1 MKQSMLVRVA
11 LLVAISAAPCLH
23 AIAQSATAW
32 PAFRG
37 PRASGV
43 ADGENLPVTFNA
55 ETGENIRWK
64 KAIPGLAHSSP
75 IVWGGRVFVTT
86 AVSSRAD
93 ATFRPGLYGDGD
105 ASDDRSV
112 HKWIVMALD
121 AKTGETAWERVAFE
135 GEPREKRHIKST
147 YASATPVT
155 DGKVV
160 VAFFG
165 SQGLHAFSVDG
176 TPLWSKDLG
185 RMDVG
190 AYDIPSYEWGTAS
203 SPALHE
209 GRVIVQV
216 DTSKEDFLA
225 AFDAATGTEIW
236 RTTRDELPSWGTPT
250 IVTASPTANAAGV
263 SGGRTEIVT
272 NSSNFVYGYDFETGE
287 ELWRLGGSSQITAP
301 TPIFAPDAIIVTSGR
316 RPVAPILAIKP
327 GAVGNI
333 TGTASVLWQK
343 VQRGPYMPT
352 PLIYGDQLYVLGNAG
367 VFDSYDYRTG
377 GEVYRARLLHK
388 GSGFSASPVAS
399 DGRIYASSEDG
410 DVFVVKT
417 GAAFDVL
424 AQNALGEPI
433 MATPAIAGGTL
444 FIRGQKTLFAIGKK

>member
-1 MKQSMLVRVA
+1 MMRRLILVIAAAWFV
-11 LLVAISAAPCLH
+11 LPAAPG
-23 AIAQSATAW
+23 SDW

-37 PRASGV
+37 TRASGV
-43 ADGENLPVTFNA
+43 ADGQDLPVTWDIA
-55 ETGENIRWK
+55 TGDGIRWK

-75 IVWGGRVFVTT
+75 IVFGGRVFVTT
-86 AVSSRAD
+86 AVSSQAD
-93 ATFRPGLYGDGD
+93 ATFKPGLYGDGT
-105 ASDDRSV
+105 ASEDRSV
-112 HKWIVMALD
+112 HKWLVMALD
-121 AKTGETAWERVAFE
+121 AKTGATTWEQVAFE

-155 DGKVV
+155 DGRVV

-165 SQGLHAFSVDG
+165 SQGLHAYSFDG
-176 TPLWSKDLG
+176 KPLWKKDLG

-203 SPALHE
+203 SPVLHD

-216 DTSKEDFLA
+216 DTSYEDFIA
-225 AFDAATGTEIW
+225 AFDASTGREIW
-236 RTTRDELPSWGTPT
+236 RTKRDELPSWGTPT
-250 IVTASPTANAAGV
+250 IVT
-263 SGGRTEIVT
+263 SGGRTEVVT
-272 NSSNFVYGYDFETGE
+272 NSSNFVYGYDFETGK

-301 TPIFAPDAIIVTSGR
+301 TPIFTPDAIIVTSGR

-327 GAVGNI
+327 GALGDI

-343 VQRGPYMPT
+343 VQRGSYMPT

-367 VFDSYDYRTG
+367 VFDSYNYKTG
-377 GEVYRARLLHK
+377 DEVYRARLVHK

-410 DVFVVKT
+410 DIFVVKA
-417 GAAFDVL
+417 GPAFEVL
-424 AQNALGEPI
+424 AQNALGEPL
-433 MATPAIAGGTL
+433 MATPAIAGNTL
-444 FIRGQKTLFAIGKK
+444 FVRGQRTLFAIGKK

>member
-1 MKQSMLVRVA
+1 MLTKLM
-11 LLVAISAAPCLH
+11 LLTAVCAGAIGLH
-23 AIAQSATAW
+23 AEAQGAGVW

-37 PRASGV
+37 LRASGV
-43 ADGENLPVTFNA
+43 ADGENLPVTFDA
-55 ETGENIRWK
+55 ATGENIRWK

-86 AVSSRAD
+86 AVSGQGE
-93 ATFRPGLYGDGD
+93 ATFKPGLYGEGT
-105 ASDDRSV
+105 ASEDRSV

-121 AKTGETAWERVAFE
+121 AKTGETAWARIAFE

-165 SQGLHAFSVDG
+165 SQGLHAFSFDG

-203 SPALHE
+203 SPALHA

-225 AFDAATGTEIW
+225 AFDAATGAEIW
-236 RTTRDELPSWGTPT
+236 RTTRDELPSWGTPA
-250 IVTASPTANAAGV
+250 IVT
-263 SGGRTEIVT
+263 SGGRTEVVT
-272 NSSNFVYGYDFETGE
+272 NSSNFIYGYDFETGK

-301 TPIFAPDAIIVTSGR
+301 TPIFTSDAIIVTSGR

-327 GAVGNI
+327 GASGNI

-367 VFDSYDYRTG
+367 VFDSYNYRTG
-377 GEVYRARLLHK
+377 DEVYRSRLLHK

-399 DGRIYASSEDG
+399 DGHIYASSEDG

-417 GAAFDVL
+417 GAAFEVL

-444 FIRGQKTLFAIGKK
+444 FVRGQKTLFAIGKK

>member
-1 MKQSMLVRVA
+1 MKL
-11 LLVAISAAPCLH
+11 
-23 AIAQSATAW
+23 AQSAAIALLIVGSAGLSAVAQSAKAW
-32 PAFRG
+32 PSFRG
-37 PRASGV
+37 PNASGV
-43 ADGENLPVTFNA
+43 ADGHDLPVVFDA
-55 ETGENIRWK
+55 ATGEGIRWK

-75 IVWGGRVFVTT
+75 VVWGDRVFVTT

-105 ASDDRSV
+105 ASDDRTV
-112 HKWIVMALD
+112 HKWVVMALD
-121 AKTGETAWERVAFE
+121 AMTGETAWERVAFE

-155 DGKVV
+155 DGTIV

-165 SQGLHAFSVDG
+165 SQGLHAFAVDG

-203 SPALHE
+203 SPALHA

-225 AFDAATGTEIW
+225 AFDAATGAEVW

-250 IVTASPTANAAGV
+250 IVT
-263 SGGRTEIVT
+263 SGGRTEVVT
-272 NSSNFVYGYDFETGE
+272 NSSNFVYGYDFETGK

-301 TPIFAPDAIIVTSGR
+301 TPIFTDDAIIVTSGR

-327 GAVGNI
+327 GATGDI

-367 VFDSYDYRTG
+367 VFDSYNYRTG
-377 GEVYRARLLHK
+377 DEVYRSRLLHK

-417 GAAFDVL
+417 GAVFELL

-444 FIRGQKTLFAIGKK
+444 FVRGQRTLFAIGK